1 MSRSTEWR
9 PTAGD
14 SADAPHSV
22 EKVGVEEVG
31 PEESLS
37 RRTLRFLQASRLW
50 VDHQLAGAGSVPDDW
65 LASTRD
71 ASVIAWHRLVDVC
84 IEQNVDFLLI
94 GGDAFD
100 DRDEGLRGQIEL
112 TRGFRRLA
120 EHGIPVFLTAGAT
133 DAWTSWLPA
142 LPIPDNVTRLGLDCG
157 SRATV
162 YGRGEWEGL
171 PIAEV
176 QAIQSLLFD
185 ESEASD
191 DHSLPGVHRGEE
203 RGVPQIAMIR
213 GGLTSPNDGVLYGS
227 GLCYPA
233 EDLHR
238 YGIDYW
244 AFSGHHAGWNFE
256 PFTGS
261 IANDAGGTQGF
272 HPDETGPRGAT
283 LVTIYPEGRIETQF
297 IPTAPVRWERLTV
310 RISESTDYDDLVRD
324 LRLELQN
331 VARLGTDRLW
341 LVTWDVR
348 GAGPLYEQFLDMAW
362 RARLTLDLYRQP
374 GVPEVAV
381 WSVDWKLAEL
391 AASAAAGVSPHPFV
405 RNYVEAATAAWT
417 LPAGTAVPNGVS
429 PASLAAREILRRS
442 PVRGGAW
449 DSRIE
454 PLLAAVDTEEVQA
467 AVRRWGARWFNLDD
481 AA

>member
-1 MSRSTEWR
+1 MSRSMEWR
-9 PTAGD
+9 PTSGE
-14 SADAPHSV
+14 SADDSSEETSALESAAPLSR
-22 EKVGVEEVG
+22 
-31 PEESLS
+31 S
-37 RRTLRFLQASRLW
+37 RRTLRCVQASRLW

-65 LASTRD
+65 LATTRD
-71 ASVIAWHRLVDVC
+71 ASVIAWKRLVDVC
-84 IEQNVDFLLI
+84 IEQDVDFLMI

-112 TRGFRRLA
+112 NRGFRRLN

-133 DAWTSWLPA
+133 DAWTNWMPA
-142 LPIPDNVTRLGLDCG
+142 LPIPENVTRLGLDCG

-176 QAIQSLLFD
+176 QAIQSLIMADL
-185 ESEASD
+185 ESQG
-191 DHSLPGVHRGEE
+191 DHALPGVHHGEE
-203 RGVPQIAMIR
+203 GGVPQFAMIR
-213 GGLTSPNDGVLYGS
+213 GGLTSSADGVLYGS

-233 EDLHR
+233 EDLNR

-244 AFSGHHAGWNFE
+244 AFSGHHAGWSFE
-256 PFTGS
+256 PFTGGV
-261 IANDAGGTQGF
+261 ALDAGGTQGF
-272 HPDETGPRGAT
+272 TSSETGPRGAT
-283 LVTIYPEGRIETQF
+283 LVTMSPEGRIETQF
-297 IPTAPVRWERLTV
+297 IPTAPVRWERLSV
-310 RISESTDYDDLVRD
+310 RISESTDYDDLLRD

-331 VARLGTDRLW
+331 VTRLGTDRLW

-348 GAGPLYEQFLDMAW
+348 GAGPLYDRFLDLEW
-362 RARLTLDLYRQP
+362 RARLTMELYRQP
-374 GVPEVAV
+374 GVPEVSV

-391 AASAAAGVSPHPFV
+391 SASATAGVSPHPFV
-405 RNYVEAATAAWT
+405 RNYLEAAHAAWT
-417 LPAGTAVPNGVS
+417 LPAGVTVPQGVA
-429 PASLAAREILRRS
+429 PGMIAAREVLRRS

-454 PLLAAVDTEEVQA
+454 PLLAAIDTEEVQA
-467 AVRRWGARWFNLDD
+467 AVRRWGTRWFNLDD